1 MCSSDLSANRLR
13 SAVDRRP
20 PPTPSVGAHQ
30 PVDVDLAGRTVE
42 HHEPVAQ
49 GDHPCDPVEEAE
61 LVSDVLWGLGVVAV
75 EERTTS
81 DANVVELWT
90 SLGDEP
96 VDHLVQRRERT
107 ARAVPLRSVPY
118 RPRRDVDLRLPESA
132 SKQYEEVLKSQEKT
146 RGDAD
151 ASLMAPL
158 RQMVK
163 LDLLVTQAT
172 KAEHRDRLAALV
184 SEHAD
189 ADPIERGLSFAV
201 LGDWAIVANDGT
213 GARDYYKQAW
223 TSITQNPQFD
233 VAGYFS
239 APSMIDFVAPLSSVD
254 QNLRSRPYAWG
265 QIQFNFNVAP
275 DGLPANV
282 TIVGLGD
289 DQEPTLI
296 QSQYNRRLRE
306 THFRPRLVAGEP
318 VLTANVKSTH
328 YYRYYLEKEKKEKKS
343 RNKAKGRDEEEPAAE
358 KSKG

>member
-1 MCSSDLSANRLR
+1 MLFRSKAEGEFSPTLVDVYRGLGRSYIR
-13 SAVDRRP
+13 SARYPQAITTLETAQNISQRNL
-20 PPTPSVGAHQ
+20 G
-30 PVDVDLAGRTVE
+30 LFNVE
-42 HHEPVAQ
+42 QSPLLDDMTTAY
-49 GDHPCDPVEEAE
+49 
-61 LVSDVLWGLGVVAV
+61 LGLGDTIEAQKRQLDRLDNAIRRFGADDPRVFPFRYVL
-75 EERTTS
+75 
-81 DANVVELWT
+81 ANYYEH
-90 SLGDEP
+90 S
-96 VDHLVQRRERT
+96 
-107 ARAVPLRSVPY
+107 
-118 RPRRDVDLRLPESA
+118 RLPESA